1 MALPTI
7 VENLDNVPEGNR
19 SLYTE
24 SEDGFVLDIEGIDA
38 HPDVVHLKTAYSAEK
53 NKRTKQGKELK
64 TARDALTAAE
74 ALVEDFPSD
83 FNIDVWTAAKEG
95 KGNDAALTALRDK
108 MVELRTK
115 LEGDINV
122 LKEENTGLK
131 KSGERAVVERRLDD
145 LIAESGVTVP
155 AYKRAVRAELLGK
168 ITIDDGGKPVIES
181 DELGPLPVADYLK
194 RYLAADG
201 KDFVKAPSGGGGP
214 GNESGGGGKTISRA
228 DFEALNAIK
237 RMKAIKD
244 GVTVTE

>member
-1 MALPTI
+1 MALKTT
-7 VENLDNVPEGNR
+7 VEKLDDVPEEFR
-19 SLYTE
+19 SLYAE
-24 SEDGFVLDIEGIDA
+24 SDDVFVLDLDGIDA

-53 NKRTKQGKELK
+53 NKRAKQGLELK
-64 TARDALTAAE
+64 TAREALTVAE
-74 ALVEDFPSD
+74 ALVEGFPED
-83 FNIDVWTAAKEG
+83 FNLEVWTAAKEG

-131 KSGERAVVERRLDD
+131 KSGERAIIERRLDD

-194 RYLAADG
+194 RYLTADG
-201 KDFVKAPSGGGGP
+201 KDFVKPPSGGGGP
-214 GNESGGGGKTISRA
+214 GNEGGGSGKTISRA
-228 DFEALNAIK
+228 DFESLNAVK
-237 RMKAIKD
+237 RMKAVKD
-244 GVTVTE
+244 GVTVTD